1 MKNTFVKDMKKQ
13 QKGTQVAIVFLC
25 LLSMLVTLMSCTPKK
40 ETPNQT
46 GTDPVERNTDSSFDA
61 VRDIPGKILDRD
73 FTVLSSFELG
83 WLEAESTGDKVE
95 TVIYRRTQQVEEKY
109 GIDLYI
115 ANAAGSVYP
124 SLQAAYMSNDKS
136 FDLVFPH
143 PTDSMVTIMTSGY
156 YANLTGLDSMDLSK
170 PWYNSSQVQNYTTP
184 NDKLYIVTPDIS
196 ITSQGFFCLV
206 YNRELYGK
214 FNFTEDITEIVNNG
228 EWTAEKFNEFLTVTD
243 FSLDGEPLGNENY
256 GFLCNAAPSHRWTY
270 AFGESTLVKKNDGTF
285 EVGLST
291 RNMTNIATVY
301 EQLLFSHGDSTRVES
316 YYNAGIATSKN
327 VALFKTGHG
336 LFINWDIGSCYS
348 ELRGLDFKMGY
359 APLPKLNES
368 QSDYR
373 VICASGFYAIPY
385 MTTNVEDSAL
395 VLEFLSGYSYQ
406 YLRQAFFEVVIQAR
420 MSESREDYDML
431 EFLHTRKFFDFG
443 YTLDQDETFVNM
455 LSKAVVENRNPSS
468 VAVILKGNSNA
479 FNRILE
485 YANNMP

>member
-1 MKNTFVKDMKKQ
+1 MYVFTESTKGFISNMKNTFVKDMKKQ

-243 FSLDGEPLGNENY
+243 FSLDGEPLGNE
-256 GFLCNAAPSHRWTY
+256 
-270 AFGESTLVKKNDGTF
+270 TLVPGTDVSF
-285 EVGLST
+285 EAVRRGDAWISRRKSSNCSMPISATKGSST
-291 RNMTNIATVY
+291 SSMLRHRFSETRSSWPIWVWWSFARVPIWAKGPMISLLRMT
-301 EQLLFSHGDSTRVES
+301 STGRWV
-316 YYNAGIATSKN
+316 
-327 VALFKTGHG
+327 
-336 LFINWDIGSCYS
+336 W
-348 ELRGLDFKMGY
+348 
-359 APLPKLNES
+359 
-368 QSDYR
+368 
-373 VICASGFYAIPY
+373 
-385 MTTNVEDSAL
+385 
-395 VLEFLSGYSYQ
+395 
-406 YLRQAFFEVVIQAR
+406 
-420 MSESREDYDML
+420 
-431 EFLHTRKFFDFG
+431 
-443 YTLDQDETFVNM
+443 
-455 LSKAVVENRNPSS
+455 
-468 VAVILKGNSNA
+468 
-479 FNRILE
+479 
-485 YANNMP
+485 